1 MNINEAI
8 VSAFYLALNNN
19 VSVPVFTQLPEEL
32 AEYVHINFDT
42 GGVNGTK
49 TSKDYLK
56 RMVIDCYAQTGSYS
70 GSRKRVYEI
79 AGEVEDELF
88 PTIDHVIPM
97 PAGYRMTRLMLVD
110 SLADDVLYQTIR
122 VLRISI
128 IFEFEIELT

>member
-56 RMVIDCYAQTGSYS
+56 RMVIDCYAQTGSYL
-70 GSRKRVYEI
+70 GTRKRVYEI
-79 AGEVEDELF
+79 AGEVEDILY
-88 PTIDHVIPM
+88 PTVSHLMPM
-97 PAGYRMTRLMLVD
+97 PTGYRMTRLMLVD